1 MSKEESCSFKI
12 HFPETEYQYW
22 LNKNNPSD
30 KMAWKDSFWGYNI
43 FWRDTIASL
52 FHANDGYQQ
61 DSTTGVRH
69 YDSIVSIVGEHWSKS
84 IKNPVLCIT
93 YRGMT
98 MVFRYNFYD
107 YEIAVI
113 GNIPI
118 ILPER
123 LIPAKSFFYQGFPK
137 EYQIEERYTHGAT
150 KFICGCNSHYE
161 FYTLMFLLRE
171 CIDNYY
177 AAQEE

>member
-1 MSKEESCSFKI
+1 MAKEKLVETQYQRWLLA
-12 HFPETEYQYW
+12 HDPEDT
-22 LNKNNPSD
+22 
-30 KMAWKDSFWGYNI
+30 MIWKKSFWNYNI
-43 FWRDTIASL
+43 FWRDTIADL
-52 FHANDGYQQ
+52 FIEYENKYE
-61 DSTTGVRH
+61 DSTKNLNHNNRR
-69 YDSIVSIVGEHWSKS
+69 YDSMIEVIGTHWSKS
-84 IKNPVLCIT
+84 IENPVLRII
-93 YRGMT
+93 YRGVA

-113 GNIPI
+113 GDIPI

-123 LIPAKSFFYQGFPK
+123 LIPAESFFYQGFPK
-137 EYQIEERYTHGAT
+137 EYQLEERYTHGAT